1 METETEIQREQENS
15 VKLNKMS
22 KGYNWEI
29 KIYQKSLTDQEVLNK
44 IAFFDKNLKEAYN
57 NVGETNTNATK

>member
-1 METETEIQREQENS
+1 MLDEALPEKIVENKEV

-29 KIYQKSLTDQEVLNK
+29 KIFLDSNDNLDLARLEK
-44 IAFFDKNLKEAYN
+44 IDKHLQDKY
-57 NVGETNTNATK
+57 GGFS